1 MKAVVA
7 TSRMHE
13 GSRRRTDSCEIPSSD
28 KTSRQCS
35 LAKEAPMDTQN
46 EEGMDKTKEKEA
58 SHNPSSSI
66 HTPLSP
72 KPSTLTMGT
81 MPTRPPLKAE
91 GLRQTSVMAMGPV
104 VRPRAPKKS
113 CSVDPGVNPLPVL
126 ASPPSPKSMSNG
138 FVETGNST
146 AECQW
151 VPVIQRNLK
160 RWSEL
165 SSCTTCHLTTL

>member
-28 KTSRQCS
+28 KNSRQCS
-35 LAKEAPMDTQN
+35 LPKDAPMDTQSQSVPV
-46 EEGMDKTKEKEA
+46 EEGMDKTEKKEA
-58 SHNPSSSI
+58 SHDTGSPI

-72 KPSTLTMGT
+72 KSSTLTMGT
-81 MPTRPPLKAE
+81 MLTRPPLKAE
-91 GLRQTSVMAMGPV
+91 GLIQTSVLAMAPV
-104 VRPRAPKKS
+104 VRPRVPKKS
-113 CSVDPGVNPLPVL
+113 CSVDLGVKHEPLPVL

-146 AECQW
+146 AECQ
-151 VPVIQRNLK
+151 
-160 RWSEL
+160 
-165 SSCTTCHLTTL
+165 

>member
-28 KTSRQCS
+28 KNSRQCS
-35 LAKEAPMDTQN
+35 LPKDAPMDTQSQSVPV
-46 EEGMDKTKEKEA
+46 EEGMDKTEKKEA
-58 SHNPSSSI
+58 SHDTSSPI

-72 KPSTLTMGT
+72 KSSTLTMGT
-81 MPTRPPLKAE
+81 MLTRPPLKAE
-91 GLRQTSVMAMGPV
+91 GLIQTSVMAMAPV
-104 VRPRAPKKS
+104 VRPRVPKKS
-113 CSVDPGVNPLPVL
+113 CSVDLGVKHEPLPVL

-146 AECQW
+146 AECQ
-151 VPVIQRNLK
+151 
-160 RWSEL
+160 
-165 SSCTTCHLTTL
+165 

>member
-13 GSRRRTDSCEIPSSD
+13 GSRRRTDSCEIPNSD
-28 KTSRQCS
+28 KNSRQCS
-35 LAKEAPMDTQN
+35 LAKEAPMDTQSESMPV

-58 SHNPSSSI
+58 SHDAGSPN

-72 KPSTLTMGT
+72 KSSTLTMGI

-91 GLRQTSVMAMGPV
+91 GLRQTSVMAMAPV

-113 CSVDPGVNPLPVL
+113 CSVDPRIKHEPLPVL

-138 FVETGNST
+138 FVETANST
-146 AECQW
+146 AECQ
-151 VPVIQRNLK
+151 
-160 RWSEL
+160 
-165 SSCTTCHLTTL
+165 